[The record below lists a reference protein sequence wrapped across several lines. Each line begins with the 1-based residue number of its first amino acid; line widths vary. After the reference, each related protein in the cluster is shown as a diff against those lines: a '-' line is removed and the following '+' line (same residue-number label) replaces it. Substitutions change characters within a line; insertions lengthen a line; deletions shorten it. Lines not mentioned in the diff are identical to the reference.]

1 MKQKL
6 KALSYSILARKGG
19 GSLPL
24 FRSNPER
31 REEVAKEGRRR
42 GAGKRRMR
50 IKRKARMEERK
61 EGQSNLIS
69 GING

>member
-1 MKQKL
+1 M
-6 KALSYSILARKGG
+6 
-19 GSLPL
+19 
-24 FRSNPER
+24 
-31 REEVAKEGRRR
+31 EEVAKEGRR

-50 IKRKARMEERK
+50 IKRKAKMEERK

>member
-6 KALSYSILARKGG
+6 KALNYSILARKGG
-19 GSLPL
+19 RSLPL
-24 FRSNPER
+24 FKSDPER
-31 REEVAKEGRRR
+31 MEEVAKEGRR
-42 GAGKRRMR
+42 GAGNRRMR
-50 IKRKARMEERK
+50 IKWKAKMEEWK